1 MSDEL
6 DEPGLHGFQAEVAE
20 IALRAIAGQG
30 FALAGAGAL
39 VAHGL
44 ITRPTEDLDLF
55 SPTEGGPGEVS
66 APLQAALTGAGCH
79 VEVLEAAE
87 RHSGEFLRLHVHRG
101 EHVVDIDVARD
112 WRQHPPVRMQIGP
125 VLHVDDAVA
134 SKVTAMIGRGLPR
147 DYIDVAAALS
157 RYDRSELLRLAFHRD
172 PGLRV
177 IDVAHSMQLL
187 DRLPD
192 APFADYGLTD
202 DDVLQVRRSL
212 QDWPR
217 NHEQDEAGRS
227 VHAQA
232 QQDGRSAASR
242 AGDAFPTPLRGA
254 LTTAQ
259 AVSEVASRSPDPADA
274 EEKTESRGS
283 YRRGN

>member
-1 MSDEL
+1 VTGEL
-6 DEPGLHGFQAEVAE
+6 DECGLQGFQAEVAK
-20 IALRAIAGQG
+20 IALRATSGHG

-44 ITRPTEDLDLF
+44 IIRSTEDLDLF
-55 SPTEGGPGEVS
+55 SPSEGGPGQVS
-66 APLQAALTGAGCH
+66 ASLQAALTEAGCQ

-87 RHSGEFLRLHVHRG
+87 RHGGEFLRLHVHRG
-101 EHVVDIDVARD
+101 EHAVDIDVARD

-147 DYIDVAAALS
+147 DYIDVAAALR
-157 RYDRSELLRLAFHRD
+157 RYDRSDLLRLAFRRD
-172 PGLRV
+172 PGLRI
-177 IDVAHSMQLL
+177 IDVALSMQLL

-217 NHEQDEAGRS
+217 DHEQDDVGRS

-232 QQDGRSAASR
+232 QQNGRSAASL
-242 AGDAFPTPLRGA
+242 AAEAFPTPLPGA
-254 LTTAQ
+254 LTKEQ
-259 AVSEVASRSPDPADA
+259 AASEAASTSPDPAHPQEQTDH
-274 EEKTESRGS
+274 RGS